1 MEAYGELRYH
11 RTGRLFVCC
20 AYLLGRLLSVA
31 NNWAYWA
38 GAGGSKPNALKRQA
52 MSGQNQQQNAPQN
65 TPQNTGRT
73 DIIIVGAGLVGL
85 SLAAAIAP
93 SGLRVS
99 VLDKV
104 SPADMIRPDFDGRV
118 IAVSYAS
125 WKLFEATGVWPH
137 MAPQAQPIMNI
148 RVSDGDAPVFLNFD
162 HKALGEEPHGFMV
175 ENRHIRAALL
185 EALEGAEN
193 VSIEAPAGVK
203 EVVQEEGS
211 ALVRLSDG
219 SERRASLVVAADGRN
234 SPLRDAA
241 GIRVIRT
248 DYNQTAIVT
257 AIEHEKDHQGIAH
270 ERFLTPGPFAIL
282 PLPGKRSS
290 LVWAER
296 PEVAGAILGLD
307 EAAFD
312 AEIAKRIGGFLG
324 DVHAV
329 GPRFS
334 YPLSLHVARRYV
346 AGRLVVIGDAA
357 HGIHPIAGQ
366 GVNLGWRDVAALAE
380 LVVDAHRLGLDI
392 GAADLLAQYERW
404 RRTDTLS
411 LAAVTDGLT
420 RLFSNDIK
428 PIRLARDIGLA
439 AVNRIPP
446 LKRFLVRHARG
457 TIGTLPRLLKGE
469 AL

>member
-1 MEAYGELRYH
+1 MSEQ
-11 RTGRLFVCC
+11 T
-20 AYLLGRLLSVA
+20 
-31 NNWAYWA
+31 
-38 GAGGSKPNALKRQA
+38 QA
-52 MSGQNQQQNAPQN
+52 PSE
-65 TPQNTGRT
+65 TRT

-85 SLAAAIAP
+85 SLAAAVAG
-93 SGLRVS
+93 SGLRVT
-99 VLDKV
+99 VLDRVK
-104 SPADMIRPDFDGRV
+104 PADMVRADFDGRV

-137 MAPQAQPIMNI
+137 MAPQAQPIRDI
-148 RVSDGDAPVFLNFD
+148 RVTDGDAPVFLNFD
-162 HKALGEEPHGFMV
+162 HKALGDEPFGYMV

-185 EALEGAEN
+185 KSLEGAEN
-193 VSIEAPAGVK
+193 ISVQAPVAVE
-203 EVVQEEGS
+203 EVRQEPGS
-211 ALVRLSDG
+211 ALVCLADG
-219 SERRASLVVAADGRN
+219 RTLRANLVIAADGRN

-241 GIRVIRT
+241 GIRVLRT

-290 LVWAER
+290 LVWAEQ
-296 PEVAGAILGLD
+296 PEVAAAVLALD

-312 AEIAKRIGGFLG
+312 AEVAKRIGGFLG
-324 DVHAV
+324 EVHAL
-329 GPRFS
+329 GPHFS

-346 AGRLVVIGDAA
+346 EGRLVVIGDAA

-392 GAADLLAQYERW
+392 GTADLLARYERW

-420 RLFSNDIK
+420 RLFSNDIR
-428 PIRLARDIGLA
+428 PIRLARDFGLA
-439 AVNRIPP
+439 AVNRMPP
-446 LKRFLVRHARG
+446 VKRFLMRHARG

>member
-1 MEAYGELRYH
+1 
-11 RTGRLFVCC
+11 
-20 AYLLGRLLSVA
+20 
-31 NNWAYWA
+31 
-38 GAGGSKPNALKRQA
+38 
-52 MSGQNQQQNAPQN
+52 MSEQNQPQN
-65 TPQNTGRT
+65 GQKNPRRNDARS
-73 DIIIVGAGLVGL
+73 DITIVGAGLVGL
-85 SLAAAIAP
+85 SLAAAVGG

-104 SPADMIRPDFDGRV
+104 APADMIRPDFDGRV

-137 MAPQAQPIMNI
+137 IAPHAQPIETI

-162 HKALGEEPHGFMV
+162 HRALGDEPLGYMV

-185 EALEGAEN
+185 KTLEGAKN
-193 VSIEAPAGVK
+193 VSIEAPCAVA
-203 EVVQEEGS
+203 EVVQEDAT
-211 ALVRLSDG
+211 ALIRVADG
-219 SERRASLVVAADGRN
+219 SERRANLVIAADGHN

-241 GIRVIRT
+241 GIRVIRAR
-248 DYNQTAIVT
+248 YNQTAIVT
-257 AIEHEKDHQGIAH
+257 TIEHEKDHRGIAH

-282 PLPGKRSS
+282 PLPGKRCS

-296 PEVAGAILGLD
+296 PEVAKAILALD
-307 EAAFD
+307 EDGFD
-312 AEIAKRIGGFLG
+312 AEVAKRIGGFLG
-324 DVHAV
+324 AVHAV
-329 GPRFS
+329 GPHFS

-392 GAADLLAQYERW
+392 GAADLLARYERW
-404 RRTDTLS
+404 RRTDTLA

-420 RLFSNDIK
+420 RLFSNNIT
-428 PIRLARDIGLA
+428 PIRLARDFGLA
-439 AVNRIPP
+439 AVNRMPP
-446 LKRFLVRHARG
+446 LKRFFMRHARG